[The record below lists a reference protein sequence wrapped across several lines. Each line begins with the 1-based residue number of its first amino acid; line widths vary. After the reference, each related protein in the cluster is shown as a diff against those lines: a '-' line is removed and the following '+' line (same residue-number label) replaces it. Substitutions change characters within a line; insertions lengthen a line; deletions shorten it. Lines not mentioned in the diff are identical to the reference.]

1 MDLKQ
6 VEAEIKKIVFK
17 HFPPKKYQIFLF
29 GSRATLTSRRFSD
42 YDIGIIGKKPIP
54 SPKISAVKEE
64 LEESKIPVV
73 VDVIDFSQV
82 DPEFKHIAMQKTK
95 LWSS

>member
-1 MDLKQ
+1 MTPKQ
-6 VEAEIKKIVFK
+6 IEIEIRKIIFK
-17 HFPPKKYQIFLF
+17 HFLPSKHKIFLF
-29 GSRATLTSRRFSD
+29 GSRASITNRRFSD

-73 VDVIDFSQV
+73 VDVVDFSQV
-82 DPEFKHIAMQKTK
+82 DPEFKHVAMQKIK